1 MFNEIVFF
9 THVIAITITILF
21 ALKLDKEALISL
33 LCLQGILANLFIVKQ
48 ISLFSFQ
55 VTASD
60 VFAVGG
66 IFTLNLLQEYYGKQ
80 YARKAI
86 LINFI
91 LILFYLGMTQF
102 HIAYLPSMFDTMHTH
117 YHHIFQFMPRIITA
131 SIFTY
136 LIVQLTDTYLYKLL
150 KTIFK
155 NSNFTFRS
163 FISVSC
169 SQLLDT
175 ILFSFLGLYGIVS
188 SITDIIIVSFII
200 KMITISL
207 VTSFISLT
215 KKFTLPKQ

>member
-9 THVIAITITILF
+9 THVIGITITILF
-21 ALKLDKEALISL
+21 VLKLGKEALISL
-33 LCLQGILANLFIVKQ
+33 LCLQGILANLFVVKQ
-48 ISLFSFQ
+48 ISLFSFH

-66 IFTLNLLQEYYGKQ
+66 IFTLNLLQEYFGKQ

-102 HIAYLPSMFDTMHTH
+102 HIAYSPSVFDTMHSH
-117 YHHIFQFMPRIITA
+117 YHYIFQFMPRLITA
-131 SIFTY
+131 SIATY
-136 LIVQLTDTYLYKLL
+136 LIVQLTDTYLYQFLQ
-150 KTIFK
+150 TIF
-155 NSNFTFRS
+155 NGRNFALRS

-169 SQLLDT
+169 SQFLDT
-175 ILFSFLGLYGIVS
+175 ILFSFLGLYGIVA
-188 SITDIIIVSFII
+188 SITDIILVSFII

-207 VTSFISLT
+207 VSSFIALT
-215 KKFTLPKQ
+215 KKFSLPK